1 MESTFS
7 DGFASGLMHELH
19 LPSRAVEER
28 ELKYWNPNMAE
39 ECFSFLQKIHGA
51 PDSPIPL
58 NKLSAVDV
66 CYWRTSGHVVRSYGP
81 AGEYD
86 R

>member
-1 MESTFS
+1 
-7 DGFASGLMHELH
+7 
-19 LPSRAVEER
+19 
-28 ELKYWNPNMAE
+28 MAE